1 MLPYIY
7 QASYY
12 KERVTKGEFMQVD
25 KVIREIVKRSSQTM
39 RGVSRMLGKGQS
51 WCKVVSLPGR
61 SPALSTVVDI
71 ADACGFDLVARCRDT
86 GDELLIDPSM
96 QGSDE

>member
-1 MLPYIY
+1 
-7 QASYY
+7 
-12 KERVTKGEFMQVD
+12 MQVD
-25 KVIREIVKRSSQTM
+25 RVIREIVKRSSQSM

-71 ADACGFDLVARCRDT
+71 ADVCGYDLVVRCRET
-86 GDELLIDPSM
+86 GEELLIDPSM
-96 QGSDE
+96 QGSAYGSLLRDG